1 MVHTGE
7 VQGSIPCASTIQSPV
22 KSGLFAFLDQGLFGS
37 CGTFGQNQAATG
49 GGKSGDF
56 VQEMF
61 FRFALR
67 PETAASRSQL
77 LAWTGHFNFN
87 FVFKRFPV
95 PGDEAPVVTLQYV

>member
-1 MVHTGE
+1 LHFWIRAYSAVAAHSGKTKQQQAGE
-7 VQGSIPCASTIQSPV
+7 NPGT
-22 KSGLFAFLDQGLFGS
+22 LFRK
-37 CGTFGQNQAATG
+37 C
-49 GGKSGDF
+49 
-56 VQEMF
+56 F

-87 FVFKRFPV
+87 FNFVFKRFPV